1 MSEQRTPDN
10 DMQDLLDAIT
20 FALQTNEDNVDDLIQ
35 QSRISRARING
46 LIDLIR
52 SLHIY
57 MKREEPSDKF
67 VNSLRREL
75 MSQREGVTYRT
86 RVMPGRMQLAAGFAV
101 AAGFALV
108 VRRRIEGEPHEPIE
122 LEAPVLQQQ

>member
-1 MSEQRTPDN
+1 
-10 DMQDLLDAIT
+10 MQNLLNAIT

-57 MKREEPSDKF
+57 MSREDPSDKF
-67 VNSLRREL
+67 VNSLRRDL
-75 MSQREGVTYRT
+75 MSQREGVSYRT
-86 RVMPGRMQLAAGFAV
+86 RAMTPRMQLAAGFAV

-108 VRRRIEGEPHEPIE
+108 VRRRIEGEPQEPIE
-122 LEAPVLQQQ
+122 LEAQVLQQP

>member
-1 MSEQRTPDN
+1 MSELHTPDN

-57 MKREEPSDKF
+57 MSREDPSDKF
-67 VNSLRREL
+67 VNSLRRDL
-75 MSQREGVTYRT
+75 MSQREGVSYRT
-86 RVMPGRMQLAAGFAV
+86 RAMTPRMQLAAGFAV

-108 VRRRIEGEPHEPIE
+108 VRRRIEGEPQEPIE
-122 LEAPVLQQQ
+122 LEAQVLQQQ